1 MLITIILIR
10 LVARFLVQV
19 SKVTPCRT
27 FYRSR
32 YIEGYDFRSFTQ
44 MVINLD
50 TTWATALDQKK
61 EGKKIVFV
69 TETPKLITD

>member
-1 MLITIILIR
+1 
-10 LVARFLVQV
+10 
-19 SKVTPCRT
+19 
-27 FYRSR
+27 
-32 YIEGYDFRSFTQ
+32 